1 MLVVKNFA
9 GNQTEPFF
17 TTSVP
22 VFEQDT
28 EGNLTLEFTINK
40 SNNEDGFNLLQE
52 ESIVT
57 AANYD
62 FRVKQLIDNKPGRKT
77 ILAIST
83 FFDLAYQFKDKT
95 FGGTHSSQE
104 FITYLLSGTG
114 WSATIDFTETA
125 TIYKF
130 GSKNIIQCVNQICDA
145 FNCEFEIL
153 PNNRVHFSKSLAPQR
168 CTVSLRS

>member
-1 MLVVKNFA
+1 MNS
-9 GNQTEPFF
+9 Q
-17 TTSVP
+17 S
-22 VFEQDT
+22 
-28 EGNLTLEFTINK
+28 I
-40 SNNEDGFNLLQE
+40 NEDGFNLLQE

-153 PNNRVHFSKSLAPQR
+153 PNNRVHFSKSLGPDNGAQYRYGHNIKALSQR
-168 CTVSLRS
+168 LIQLIYEQKLQQQVKMV

>member
-1 MLVVKNFA
+1 MNS
-9 GNQTEPFF
+9 Q
-17 TTSVP
+17 S
-22 VFEQDT
+22 
-28 EGNLTLEFTINK
+28 I
-40 SNNEDGFNLLQE
+40 NEDGFNLLQE

-104 FITYLLSGTG
+104 FITYLLSGTD

-153 PNNRVHFSKSLAPQR
+153 PNNRVHFSKSLGPDNGAQYRYGHNIKALSQR
-168 CTVSLRS
+168 LIQLIYEQKLQQQVKMV